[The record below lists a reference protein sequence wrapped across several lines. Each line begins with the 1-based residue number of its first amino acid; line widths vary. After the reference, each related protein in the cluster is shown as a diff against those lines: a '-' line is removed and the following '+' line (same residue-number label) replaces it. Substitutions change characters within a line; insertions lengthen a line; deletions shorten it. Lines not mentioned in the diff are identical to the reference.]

1 MVRAPLPWG
10 VAASLMDDRPLWQ
23 PAEPGTASPVIPQGD
38 PLSTSTPDEPDPP
51 LPKKG
56 VRDRAESVRLK
67 ADELLVRSA
76 ALVDR
81 SRALRQR
88 LGRPDWSD
96 VAVLNVEDH
105 EPERFLRTRILE
117 NAGYTV
123 READSADEAVAA
135 SVAEPQVRLVLLDV
149 GLPDG
154 DGFQVCQRI
163 KSERADLPV
172 VMITSIY
179 RSGSARRQGLAIG
192 ADEYLLEPL
201 PGHRLVGTIDR
212 LLMDSTSRVGSAIV
226 MTDAFG
232 TILGLNPIASRLLNL
247 SMRGALGRSLLL
259 FVGAERDR
267 VARGLQLA
275 ASGQVV
281 QDEMTLVP
289 RERRRVRVEV
299 DLNGSNEP
307 NSAVVE
313 WKIQPL

>member
-1 MVRAPLPWG
+1 
-10 VAASLMDDRPLWQ
+10 MDDCPVES
-23 PAEPGTASPVIPQGD
+23 ATSSPVIRHAGS
-38 PLSTSTPDEPDPP
+38 PLNSAPDETDPP
-51 LPKKG
+51 LLKKG
-56 VRDRAESVRLK
+56 VRERAEAVRLK
-67 ADELLVRSA
+67 ADALLLRSA

-105 EPERFLRTRILE
+105 EPARFLRTRILE
-117 NAGYTV
+117 NAGYSV
-123 READSADEAVAA
+123 RETDSAAGAVAA
-135 SVAEPQVRLVLLDV
+135 SIAEPHVRLVLLDV

-163 KSERADLPV
+163 KSQRADLPV

-179 RSGSARRQGLAIG
+179 RSASARRQGLELG

-212 LLMDSTSRVGSAIV
+212 LLMDSPARVGSAIV

-232 TILGLNPIASRLLNL
+232 TILGLNPIAGRLLNL

-275 ASGQVV
+275 ASGQIV
-281 QDEMTLVP
+281 QEEMTLVP
-289 RERRRVRVEV
+289 RERKRVRVEV
-299 DLNGSNEP
+299 DLNGSNELD
-307 NSAVVE
+307 SAVVE

>member
-1 MVRAPLPWG
+1 MVRAPLSSG
-10 VAASLMDDRPLWQ
+10 VAVSLMDDRPLWQ
-23 PAEPGTASPVIPQGD
+23 PAEPATSSSVIRRAA
-38 PLSTSTPDEPDPP
+38 PLLKSSLDDPDPAP
-51 LPKKG
+51 PKG
-56 VRDRAESVRLK
+56 VRERAESVRLK
-67 ADELLVRSA
+67 ADEVLARSA

-105 EPERFLRTRILE
+105 EPARFLRTRILE

-123 READSADEAVAA
+123 LEADSAAEAVGA

-163 KSERADLPV
+163 KSQRADLPV

-179 RSGSARRQGLAIG
+179 RSASARREGLELG

-212 LLMDSTSRVGSAIV
+212 LLMDSPARVGSAIV
-226 MTDAFG
+226 TTDAFG

-275 ASGQVV
+275 ASGQIV
-281 QDEMTLVP
+281 QEEMTLVP
-289 RERRRVRVEV
+289 RERKRFRVEV